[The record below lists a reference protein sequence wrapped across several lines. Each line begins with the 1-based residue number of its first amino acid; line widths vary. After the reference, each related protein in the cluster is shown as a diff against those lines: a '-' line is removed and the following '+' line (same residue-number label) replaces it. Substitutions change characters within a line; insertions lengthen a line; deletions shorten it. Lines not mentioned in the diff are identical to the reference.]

1 MFRKIRPEE
10 IDQNL
15 FSMLN
20 DQWMLVTAGTG
31 ERCNTMTA
39 SWGGLGV
46 LWRRNVAMCV
56 IRPQRYTMEFVER
69 EGYYTLS
76 FFGDKYRRELALC
89 GSRSGRELDKIRE
102 CGFTVAAAEGV
113 RPILRR
119 LSWSSSA
126 ASSTG
131 RTWSPGTSP
140 TRRCWSSAI
149 PRRIIT
155 GCISARSWRSCK
167 KHKGRPQEVL

>member
-20 DQWMLVTAGTG
+20 DQWMLVTAGTP
-31 ERCNTMTA
+31 EHCNTMTA

-69 EGYYTLS
+69 EGYFTLS

-89 GSRSGRELDKIRE
+89 GAKSGRELDKIRE
-102 CGFTVAAAEGV
+102 CGFTVAAAEGDAPYFEEAELV
-113 RPILRR
+113 IVCRKLYWQD
-119 LSWSSSA
+119 LE
-126 ASSTG
+126 
-131 RTWSPGTSP
+131 PGHFTDP
-140 TRRCWSSAI
+140 AVLEQCYPEKDYHRMYI
-149 PRRIIT
+149 GEIV
-155 GCISARSWRSCK
+155 
-167 KHKGRPQEVL
+167 EVLQKA